1 MSEAHDLNYY
11 LAALNGLSSPP
22 DSERAAIDLAAALRE
37 LSAAVVTSLAPPDIL
52 ATAERAVRHL
62 VAMLGPPSRSAAERS
77 TERAGPSG
85 RYMNHPFY
93 GPAHPASVPMAI
105 AFDGGI
111 TARTSYGVTGEGRA
125 GQVHPG
131 CLAAGAL
138 SLISLTAVSNG
149 RRGRIR
155 SVEMAFPTPA
165 PLHTELLYRAA
176 VSGREEDSTRMSAT
190 AQGDDG
196 LCVEAT
202 AVVAT

>member
-1 MSEAHDLNYY
+1 MSEDHDLSFY
-11 LAALNGLSSPP
+11 LAALDGLSNPP
-22 DSERAAIDLAAALRE
+22 DSARAAIDLAAALRH
-37 LSAAVVTSLAPPDIL
+37 LSAVVVTSPAPPDVL
-52 ATAERAVRHL
+52 AAAERTVRRL
-62 VAMLGPPSRSAAERS
+62 STELGTVRPSAAERA
-77 TERAGPSG
+77 EPSE

-93 GPAHPASVPMAI
+93 GPAHPAAVPMAI

-111 TARTSYGVTGEGRA
+111 TARTSYGVTSEGRA

-131 CLAAGAL
+131 CLAAGVL
-138 SLISLTAVSNG
+138 SLVSLTAVSNG

-165 PLHTELLYRAA
+165 PLHTELLYRVA
-176 VSGREEDSTRMSAT
+176 VSDSEEDSTRLSAT

-196 LCVEAT
+196 LRVEAT